1 MAGTIQTRP
10 QLEDAFSAG
19 KIPSAAD
26 YKNLFASF
34 YHKDDA
40 IGGGATDDEIVIINL
55 KSEDY
60 SDFTGYGNG
69 HSISNY
75 YGGKYEKV
83 GIADVIK
90 TWLQNH
96 TENND
101 EYMAKYSAA
110 KVAVVRNETFFAQQ
124 YDNSPVYVES
134 KGGTVT
140 IGSGA
145 TSEADVITA
154 IPSGACVMFVK
165 QPGYD
170 SDDAPWSVID
180 RPISITDYELSQLAQ
195 NDTSGGGNG
204 S

>member
-26 YKNLFASF
+26 YANLFGSF
-34 YHKDDA
+34 YHKSDT
-40 IGGGATDDEIVIINL
+40 IGGASSDDIVIINL
-55 KSEDY
+55 TADDY
-60 SDFTGYGNG
+60 SNFTGYGNG
-69 HSISNY
+69 QSISNY

-83 GIADVIK
+83 EIADVIK

-96 TENND
+96 TASNE
-101 EYMAKYSAA
+101 EYETKYSAA
-110 KVAVVRNETFFAQQ
+110 KVAIVRNESFLNTH
-124 YDNSPVYVES
+124 DNSPVYIES

-140 IGSGA
+140 IDSGNA
-145 TSEADVITA
+145 TEEDVITA

-165 QPGYD
+165 QPGYN
-170 SDDAPWSVID
+170 SDNAPWSVID

-195 NDTSGGGNG
+195 NDTSGGGYG